1 LLPALLGMAPAP
13 VCWRIEGSAGNGNPV
28 EHHSQATA
36 GAANPR
42 TAQEGRRGPAQKLP
56 QASWPRRNKQ
66 ETPPLA
72 AKAPDETARQ
82 AVRGARHQPS
92 GPPPRGLPGRRTAT
106 KERTPAPM
114 AAPGSANTRRAR
126 GAGRPRTGNS
136 GNGYPP
142 TSPVFFFFGRGLHK
156 PVAFVAR
163 AGLPPCVL
171 ANLGR
176 KRGQGSGTTTP
187 DHGNTGARG
196 WDLST
201 VTRSGSGHS
210 GVRKRQPHSRRF
222 RRPPQHRQRS

>member
-1 LLPALLGMAPAP
+1 MGGSQPAHCPRRTAKPGVETFPRP
-13 VCWRIEGSAGNGNPV
+13 PGSAGRSRRLRRWRRKRPAKLRGRRYV
-28 EHHSQATA
+28 AHGT
-36 GAANPR
+36 GTR
-42 TAQEGRRGPAQKLP
+42 TAAMGQ
-56 QASWPRRNKQ
+56 
-66 ETPPLA
+66 
-72 AKAPDETARQ
+72 
-82 AVRGARHQPS
+82 
-92 GPPPRGLPGRRTAT
+92 GRRTAT
-106 KERTPAPM
+106 TERAPAPM